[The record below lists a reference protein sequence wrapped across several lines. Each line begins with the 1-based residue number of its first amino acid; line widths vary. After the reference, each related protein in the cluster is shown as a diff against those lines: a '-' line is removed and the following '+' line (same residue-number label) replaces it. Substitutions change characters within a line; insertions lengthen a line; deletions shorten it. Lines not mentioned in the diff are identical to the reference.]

1 MRFTVSLL
9 ADYIFSYTTSKGG
22 GRAYSIKR
30 HDITTLPSL
39 VLLVLSTARNN
50 WHKVNICSSAC
61 FYYFFHPYHR
71 MICNETILLK
81 LIFLIFFD
89 HYINSHAYS
98 EYFGTLLIRYPTSG
112 TLYQRMLENSINI
125 VQLL

>member
-1 MRFTVSLL
+1 
-9 ADYIFSYTTSKGG
+9 
-22 GRAYSIKR
+22 
-30 HDITTLPSL
+30 
-39 VLLVLSTARNN
+39 
-50 WHKVNICSSAC
+50 
-61 FYYFFHPYHR
+61 

-81 LIFLIFFD
+81 LIFLIFFE